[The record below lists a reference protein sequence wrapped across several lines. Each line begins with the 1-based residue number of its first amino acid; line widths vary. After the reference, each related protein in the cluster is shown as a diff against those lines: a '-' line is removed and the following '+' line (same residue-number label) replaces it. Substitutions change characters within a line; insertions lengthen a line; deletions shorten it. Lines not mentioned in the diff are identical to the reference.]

1 MGTRGPAPKPT
12 AVKALEGNPGK
23 RPINKREPRPVGSLV
38 RPKHLTG
45 EAAREWDRAVGAMPD
60 GVYTPADA
68 PALAVYCE
76 AWVIY
81 RAGLALLDEEGMMS
95 TGSHEQPVAHPVL
108 AVIARQAEIILRAT
122 DRLGMT
128 PTARTRLTVPEPPEQ
143 GKFGGLLG
151 GKPLR
156 VVTANEPSA
165 SSSSSSG

>member
-1 MGTRGPAPKPT
+1 MGTRGPAPKPS

-23 RPINKREPRPVGSLV
+23 RPINKREPHPAGPLV

-45 EAAREWDRAVGAMPD
+45 MAAREWDRTVEAMPD
-60 GVYTPADA
+60 GVYTPADV

-81 RAGLALLDEEGMMS
+81 RAGLALLDAEGMA
-95 TGSHEQPVAHPVL
+95 TGSQGQPVAHPCL

-128 PTARTRLTVPEPPEQ
+128 PTARTRLTVPEPEDK

-156 VVTANEPSA
+156 VVTSNAPSA
-165 SSSSSSG
+165 SSSSSNG